1 MKLQRSYFINDNVVE
16 IAKDLIGKILFTNFH
31 GKITAGIIIETEA
44 YAGIDDKASHAWGGR
59 HTART
64 DILYRQGGI
73 AYVYLCYGMHHLF
86 NIVTNKTDIPH
97 AVLIRGI
104 KAIYGI
110 DIIQQRMGTKSYN
123 KGFITGPGKVSKALG
138 IKVAHTGMDLTGDTI
153 WVENSGKQIK
163 PEDIL
168 ITTRVGIDYA
178 GSDALLP
185 YRYILRSGSAP

>member
-110 DIIQQRMGTKSYN
+110 DIIQQRMGAQSYN
-123 KGFITGPGKVSKALG
+123 KGIIIGPGKVSKALG
-138 IKVAHTGMDLTGDTI
+138 IKVAHTGTDLTGDTI
-153 WVENSGKQIK
+153 WLEHSGKQIK
-163 PEDIL
+163 PEDII
-168 ITTRVGIDYA
+168 ITTRIGIDYA
-178 GSDALLP
+178 GQDALLP
-185 YRYILRSGSAP
+185 YRFILKVNHIA